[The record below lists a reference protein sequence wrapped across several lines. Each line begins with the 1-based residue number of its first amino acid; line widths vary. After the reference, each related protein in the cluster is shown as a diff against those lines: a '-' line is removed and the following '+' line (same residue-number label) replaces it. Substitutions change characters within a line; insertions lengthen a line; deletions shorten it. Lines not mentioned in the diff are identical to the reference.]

1 VRLSG
6 FCLDLTPLCDFFLTS
21 CLLLSVHSPE
31 NQFNLRSIQMTPII
45 NAFSP
50 TARVGPARDAALM
63 EAAQNLETVFL
74 AEMLQSAG
82 LGQTSEVFGGGAGE
96 DQFASFLLQEQAKQ
110 IVQSGG
116 IGLAQSLYEALKE
129 QTHDV

>member
-1 VRLSG
+1 
-6 FCLDLTPLCDFFLTS
+6 
-21 CLLLSVHSPE
+21 
-31 NQFNLRSIQMTPII
+31 MTPIT
-45 NAFSP
+45 NAFAP
-50 TARVGPARDAALM
+50 AARVGPGRDTALM

-96 DQFASFLLQEQAKQ
+96 DQFASFLVQEQAKQ

-129 QTHDV
+129 QTHDI